1 MNLKQILME
10 LGNRLVTERGF
21 APGADIS
28 GTRPIVEFT
37 EWLNRT
43 PDAVE
48 VLDQMGIEWPVVQK
62 PSGWARPGFEKRPHN
77 SNYD

>member
-21 APGADIS
+21 APGADIN
-28 GTRPIVEFT
+28 GTGPITEFT

-48 VLDQMGIEWPVVQK
+48 VLDQMGIAWPVVQK
-62 PSGWARPGFEKRPHN
+62 PAGWARPGVEKRPHN
-77 SNYD
+77 PNY